1 MHQNVQLIYIIA
13 VHNNNMDQEKQGKPK
28 EQGNDIPT
36 QTQTHDENQN
46 KPNQI
51 APLSR
56 PLIHTEGTSAFSPY
70 LSREHFQPQKQQAS
84 QKKLDTIWAN
94 QNHEIEETVDFKANC
109 LPLARIRKIMKADE
123 GVSMISSE
131 TPVLFAKACEMF
143 ITELTM
149 RSWDIVV
156 ANKRK
161 TLQKSDIASAISRND
176 MFDFLVDIVPREN
189 TLENN
194 ISMDIPRRGSAP
206 FENVPYYY
214 VPFPVPKPSQDAA
227 GPSYGPPRMLMGRS
241 LIDQPQHNRQLH
253 HPFATQGLPIPKQ
266 DEHSSNLPDSDD

>member
-1 MHQNVQLIYIIA
+1 
-13 VHNNNMDQEKQGKPK
+13 MDQKEQEKPK
-28 EQGNDIPT
+28 EQGNDDVPT
-36 QTQTHDENQN
+36 QTQTHNENQN

-51 APLSR
+51 ASLSR
-56 PLIHTEGTSAFSPY
+56 PPIHTAGTSAFSPY
-70 LSREHFQPQKQQAS
+70 LSRDHFQQQKQQAS

-143 ITELTM
+143 ITELTT
-149 RSWDIVV
+149 RSWDNVV